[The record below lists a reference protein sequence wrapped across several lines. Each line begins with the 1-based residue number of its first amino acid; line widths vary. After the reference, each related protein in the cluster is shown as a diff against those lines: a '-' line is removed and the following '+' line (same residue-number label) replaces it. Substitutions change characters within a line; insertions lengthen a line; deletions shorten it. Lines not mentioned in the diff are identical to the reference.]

1 MLTQWVSAPPS
12 PEPEPAVA
20 VEQRCSE
27 HGDPTGRGGAGG
39 EHTAEVGRRGA
50 ASASSPSRSPCA
62 AGSAPSAALQP
73 LSTAPRAPGG
83 TRGFPPAV
91 PKHRASWP
99 AAGAGGDAALNSARR
114 REGSSEA
121 SPRRPLAPRPQGT
134 VVALPP
140 SAGSEGHSIAPRLP
154 GDAEPRG
161 GAGRDAS
168 LPPGCARREQ
178 HGSTPVPRAGCPPAL
193 QGSRWSQAGHPK
205 CVAVQDRGSA
215 GAEAGGVAAEGLRS
229 PTPQGRSEAEGSP
242 LHSMSPRSREIC
254 EGAYQRLDS
263 LEETIRELEMTI
275 SEIGSHR
282 SAEAAFPA
290 GLLGQAVPGDA
301 IQETEDGV
309 GHCADG
315 TALDLS
321 HTKAD
326 AAKRPPLSHTKPPL
340 LPKPQLSTPQVSFL
354 LLLLPC
360 SALGS
365 ALMSAL
371 PPPPPAPSL

>member
-1 MLTQWVSAPPS
+1 M
-12 PEPEPAVA
+12 
-20 VEQRCSE
+20 
-27 HGDPTGRGGAGG
+27 
-39 EHTAEVGRRGA
+39 
-50 ASASSPSRSPCA
+50 
-62 AGSAPSAALQP
+62 
-73 LSTAPRAPGG
+73 
-83 TRGFPPAV
+83 
-91 PKHRASWP
+91 
-99 AAGAGGDAALNSARR
+99 
-114 REGSSEA
+114 
-121 SPRRPLAPRPQGT
+121 
-134 VVALPP
+134 
-140 SAGSEGHSIAPRLP
+140 
-154 GDAEPRG
+154 
-161 GAGRDAS
+161 
-168 LPPGCARREQ
+168 
-178 HGSTPVPRAGCPPAL
+178 PRAGCPPAL
-193 QGSRWSQAGHPK
+193 QGSRWSQAEHPK

>member
-1 MLTQWVSAPPS
+1 M
-12 PEPEPAVA
+12 
-20 VEQRCSE
+20 
-27 HGDPTGRGGAGG
+27 
-39 EHTAEVGRRGA
+39 
-50 ASASSPSRSPCA
+50 
-62 AGSAPSAALQP
+62 
-73 LSTAPRAPGG
+73 
-83 TRGFPPAV
+83 
-91 PKHRASWP
+91 
-99 AAGAGGDAALNSARR
+99 
-114 REGSSEA
+114 
-121 SPRRPLAPRPQGT
+121 
-134 VVALPP
+134 
-140 SAGSEGHSIAPRLP
+140 
-154 GDAEPRG
+154 
-161 GAGRDAS
+161 
-168 LPPGCARREQ
+168 
-178 HGSTPVPRAGCPPAL
+178 PRAGCPPAL
-193 QGSRWSQAGHPK
+193 QGSRWSQAEHPK

-215 GAEAGGVAAEGLRS
+215 GAEAGGVAAEGLHS

-340 LPKPQLSTPQVSFL
+340 LPKPQLSTPQSGGVSIPPMKMVNPASRL
-354 LLLLPC
+354 KQ
-360 SALGS
+360 SQQGS
-365 ALMSAL
+365 PDKSKHIKQRMEYMRIQGQQQ
-371 PPPPPAPSL
+371 